1 MNDKEELILKEI
13 IDYNSINHIMPTRRY
28 LQMKLGFK
36 SVNSIT
42 QYIKSLIKQNY
53 LRYDDNRK
61 LVIDNTL
68 FIQNNDL
75 KKIRIINRKNEY
87 TNIILNKRKK
97 YCAFRINNNYFI
109 KDSIKQ
115 NDLLIIELNS
125 KIKLNDIGLFII
137 DSKYRIMKYNYK
149 AGFFILYD
157 HEEIIL
163 NKITIIG
170 KVIMLERK
178 I

>member
-97 YCAFRINNNYFI
+97 YHI
-109 KDSIKQ
+109 K
-115 NDLLIIELNS
+115 
-125 KIKLNDIGLFII
+125 
-137 DSKYRIMKYNYK
+137 
-149 AGFFILYD
+149 
-157 HEEIIL
+157 
-163 NKITIIG
+163 
-170 KVIMLERK
+170 
-178 I
+178 